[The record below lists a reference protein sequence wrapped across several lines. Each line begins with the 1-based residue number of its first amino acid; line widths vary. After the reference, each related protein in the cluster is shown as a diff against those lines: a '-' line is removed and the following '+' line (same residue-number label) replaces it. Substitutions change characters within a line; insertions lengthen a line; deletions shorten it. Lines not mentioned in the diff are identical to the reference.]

1 LFANFLFSE
10 SKVRGRGVENNV
22 NSTPGEESPRTIGN
36 PGVFT
41 DFETYAYATK
51 FKNWIANRKV
61 KFAELVMHDHSLWPG
76 VKPAG
81 LVVKTVT
88 SKVLFG
94 DKAFNFTINED
105 CDGIIDRVFD
115 PNWKPDSN
123 DHILG
128 VLGNFDKALP

>member
-1 LFANFLFSE
+1 M
-10 SKVRGRGVENNV
+10 RGRGVENNV
-22 NSTPGEESPRTIGN
+22 NAAPGKESPGAIRN

-41 DFETYAYATK
+41 DLEAYANASQ
-51 FKNWIANRKV
+51 FKNRIAYGKV
-61 KFAELVMHDHSLWPG
+61 ELTEFVSHDHSLWPC

-88 SKVLFG
+88 SKVLFCN
-94 DKAFNFTINED
+94 KAFNFPINDD

-123 DHILG
+123 HHILG